1 MPPDKSHLHNQFL
14 QTLVATGIFGLILLI
29 AFLVI
34 ALWASI
40 RLFRDLERPLWER
53 LMILPFICVLP
64 IIPVETLRINSQTDL
79 IALVMIFTGIAIE
92 MSGVGKKLIRR

>member
-1 MPPDKSHLHNQFL
+1 MLFRS
-14 QTLVATGIFGLILLI
+14 GIFGLILLI

-64 IIPVETLRINSQTDL
+64 IIPVEALRINSQADL
-79 IALVMIFTGIAIE
+79 IGLIVIFTGVAIE
-92 MSGVGKKLIRR
+92 ISGVGKKGIRR